1 MIKHTIEISEEP
13 AHLSI
18 QRRQLVI
25 ERSGNRISQI
35 PCEDVGMVIVDHAR
49 TTYSHS
55 ALNQIAQSDGILI
68 VCGDNH
74 LPSAMLVPLSQHSQI
89 VWRITSQID
98 ASIPLRKKLWK
109 QIVVE
114 KVLRQASNLPSSYP
128 AYKKL
133 IALSKCVRSGDTTNI
148 EAQAAKVY
156 WKNWL
161 WQEGFRRDSEGDG
174 LNSFLNYG
182 YAIIRAAVARAI
194 VAAGLSPTLGLH
206 HCNRSNHFCLADDLM
221 EPFRPWVDDHVRE
234 MYRQGYVTL
243 DQHAKAKLLE
253 MLTAESMIDAE
264 SGPLMAMLHRYVASL
279 CRCFEHKSQKLSI
292 PRTCS

>member
-1 MIKHTIEISEEP
+1 
-13 AHLSI
+13 
-18 QRRQLVI
+18 
-25 ERSGNRISQI
+25 
-35 PCEDVGMVIVDHAR
+35 MVIVDHAR

-114 KVLRQASNLPSSYP
+114 KVLRQASNLPSSYA

-148 EAQAAKVY
+148 EAQAAKIY

>member
-1 MIKHTIEISEEP
+1 
-13 AHLSI
+13 
-18 QRRQLVI
+18 
-25 ERSGNRISQI
+25 
-35 PCEDVGMVIVDHAR
+35 MVIVDHAR

-109 QIVVE
+109 QIVVD

-128 AYKKL
+128 AYQKL